1 MKYFLSAVMV
11 TAMTSTMA
19 ASDIPMFNVV
29 NIDASATREVA
40 NDLASAVLFVELTDT
55 DPARLSDKINQTL
68 GNALK
73 LVKQQSAVQS
83 GGTGYATY
91 PLYGK
96 TNKQEGWRSRGELRV
111 SSRDFAVL
119 SKLLAQLQQP
129 MSGGLPMQL
138 ANVSYGVSDTAKAKA
153 EEVLI
158 EEGLQA
164 FKQRA
169 NLIQKGFSGK
179 SWKMIN
185 VNVNTAGGNRPQ
197 PVMMMRSASPEMG
210 KYAADAPIESGESRL
225 TVNVSGS
232 IQVNE

>member
-1 MKYFLSAVMV
+1 MKYLLSAVMM
-11 TAMTSTMA
+11 TAMTSAMA
-19 ASDIPMFNVV
+19 ASDTPMFNVV
-29 NIDASATREVA
+29 NLEASASREVA
-40 NDLASAVLFVELTDT
+40 NDLASAILFVELTDT

-68 GNALK
+68 AAAIK
-73 LVKQQSAVQS
+73 LVKAQTAVQN

-129 MSGGLPMQL
+129 IAGGLPMQL
-138 ANVSYGVSDTAKAKA
+138 ANVSYGVSEGARSKA

-158 EEGLQA
+158 EEGLQD
-164 FKQRA
+164 FKYRA
-169 NLIQKGFSGK
+169 ALIQKGFAGK

-185 VNVNTAGGNRPQ
+185 VNVNTAGGYRPQ
-197 PVMMMRSASPEMG
+197 PMMMKSSGAMEMG
-210 KYAADAPIESGESRL
+210 RAADAPIESGESRL

-232 IQVNE
+232 IQITE